1 MPTCK
6 NFFLL
11 VLAALILALGGLAL
25 AQDQGS
31 RASSEQA
38 SSEQAPPG
46 RADAPGGPPRLTDEQ
61 RAALDAIRDEH
72 LARLEPIMDQIRD
85 NRLLYKALSNNQSAS
100 MDDVRTVVD
109 TLGRLRKE
117 LREEFRN
124 YRQSLGD
131 NGFGAF
137 ARRGRGGF
145 GGRGLAGE
153 GCVCPGFDGGD
164 GYDDDGGWRDG
175 GRRDG
180 GRHDGGWDD
189 RGWHGKRGRHGR
201 RGWQGGGGD

>member
-6 NFFLL
+6 NFFLF

-31 RASSEQA
+31 QA

-61 RAALDAIRDEH
+61 RAAFDAIRDEH

-100 MDDVRTVVD
+100 MDDVRTVID

-117 LREEFRN
+117 VREEFQN
-124 YRQSLGD
+124 YRQSLRD

-145 GGRGLAGE
+145 AGRGFTGE
-153 GCVCPGFDGGD
+153 GCGCPGFDGGGDGWHDD
-164 GYDDDGGWRDG
+164 GYDDDGWHDG
-175 GRRDG
+175 GRRD
-180 GRHDGGWDD
+180 
-189 RGWHGKRGRHGR
+189 RGHPGKRGRHGR